1 MFDRPARR
9 AARPVRGRSLTLL
22 HSTPTHPW
30 TLEKLAREVVLS
42 RSSLAERFM
51 HLVGEPPMQ
60 YLTHWRLQMAAGML
74 SGGSANLATIAKEVG
89 YESHA
94 AFSRVFKKVVGG
106 PPATWRRQQNQK

>member
-1 MFDRPARR
+1 MCWCGDFVCADWKHN
-9 AARPVRGRSLTLL
+9 G
-22 HSTPTHPW
+22 
-30 TLEKLAREVVLS
+30 VVGAPLVWRYFHAWPRFENC
-42 RSSLAERFM
+42 RSSLAERFT
-51 HLVGEPPMQ
+51 HLVGQPPMQ
-60 YLTHWRLQMAAGML
+60 YRTHWRMQMAAGML